1 MPKSFPVEENHDK
14 DTKDARK
21 QKRQL
26 QTTFTGDSSD
36 TDLGK
41 THKNVSEVE
50 PGMSGVGESHRQL
63 HENHVER
70 FDAKS
75 RVSRLANY
83 KRMWSVVS
91 VLFV

>member
-41 THKNVSEVE
+41 TQKSVSEVE
-50 PGMSGVGESHRQL
+50 PGTSGVGER
-63 HENHVER
+63 
-70 FDAKS
+70 KCG
-75 RVSRLANY
+75 VSELKLVDKFIVVY
-83 KRMWSVVS
+83 FSVS
-91 VLFV
+91 CLKIGFTLKT